1 MNKFA
6 KWIFRFIETTSKGA
20 SLLILLMMAF
30 VTFEVISRYIFNHPT
45 SWVWLLNKQLF
56 GIFVLVAGSYAL
68 IQKNHIRIEM
78 LYDHFPPPAK
88 RAVRWL
94 TLILSVGFL
103 GILVWNSTL
112 MGLEAL
118 STRETAN
125 GVFRLPLYPLKL
137 LMPIMALLFMLG
149 CLTEFGRKK

>member
-6 KWIFRFIETTSKGA
+6 KWIFRVIETTSKGA

-56 GIFVLVAGSYAL
+56 GVFVLVAGSYAL

-118 STRETAN
+118 STWEAAN

-137 LMPIMALLFMLG
+137 LMPIAALLFMLG

>member
-6 KWIFRFIETTSKGA
+6 KWIFRVIETTSKGA

-56 GIFVLVAGSYAL
+56 GVFVLVAGSYAL

-118 STRETAN
+118 STREAAN

-137 LMPIMALLFMLG
+137 LMPIAALLFMLG

>member
-6 KWIFRFIETTSKGA
+6 KWISRFIETTSKGV

-30 VTFEVISRYIFNHPT
+30 VTFEVISRYVFNHPT

-56 GIFVLVAGSYAL
+56 GVFVLVAGSYAL

-112 MGLEAL
+112 MGLEAW

-137 LMPIMALLFMLG
+137 LMPIAALLFMLG